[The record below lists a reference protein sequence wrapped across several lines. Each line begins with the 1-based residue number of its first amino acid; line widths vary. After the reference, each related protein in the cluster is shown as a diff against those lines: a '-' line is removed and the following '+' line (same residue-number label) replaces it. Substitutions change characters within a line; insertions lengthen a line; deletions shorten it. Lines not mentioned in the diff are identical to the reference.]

1 MKPSYVDELGLLASS
16 YAWASREDISPLTQL
31 LDPVASGTAL
41 YIGSGGA
48 LAVSAL
54 AAALHVAKTGRLA
67 TNATPLAISG
77 GPLRHSTAAVLF
89 SARAGNPDVALA
101 ARAAVEQG
109 CDPVGLVTH
118 RRVEEIPSSLVRQ
131 PITIVSY
138 AAPLTRDGTMS
149 TLLVRWYARRAF
161 SLPDQLRPQISRD
174 GRSMTKNCLVLV
186 GPGMQAAGID
196 LETRL
201 SETGLAAAQLV
212 DYRNF
217 AHGRHYG
224 LARNQDRTTVVAF
237 IAPEYADLANDT
249 LSHLPKAVPVIRIE
263 TDQGWPFGILEL
275 LVGSMQLV
283 GQVSDAAGLD
293 PARPCVPAFGRA
305 LYRMSS
311 QSKISGMASD
321 PIARKLIA
329 LGAPASAEIR
339 DHYQGELERWT
350 TMLSELQFDGLVL
363 DYDGTVCT
371 TENRFNAPDKTIVE
385 LLVSVV
391 ERGACLGF
399 ASGRGSSLHRELRRV
414 IPEPLWS
421 RVYAG
426 MYNGALVIPL
436 NTDMP
441 DAMAPNPILEELEER
456 VRKLVNELSVRLER
470 RTYQI
475 QFQVVTGAEIS
486 TQGLTQLIRE
496 VAARTPSLNIKCLQ
510 SAHSIDVVE
519 AATSKRTVVDTLDAD
534 CSGAILC
541 IGDQGQEGGNDFEL
555 LACRPAT
562 LSVDRCSSDPTRCWN
577 LGPPGERGP
586 SILRRYLRSLRYA
599 RGRSGFRWS
608 Y

>member
-1 MKPSYVDELGLLASS
+1 
-16 YAWASREDISPLTQL
+16 
-31 LDPVASGTAL
+31 
-41 YIGSGGA
+41 
-48 LAVSAL
+48 
-54 AAALHVAKTGRLA
+54 
-67 TNATPLAISG
+67 
-77 GPLRHSTAAVLF
+77 
-89 SARAGNPDVALA
+89 
-101 ARAAVEQG
+101 
-109 CDPVGLVTH
+109 
-118 RRVEEIPSSLVRQ
+118 
-131 PITIVSY
+131 
-138 AAPLTRDGTMS
+138 
-149 TLLVRWYARRAF
+149 
-161 SLPDQLRPQISRD
+161 
-174 GRSMTKNCLVLV
+174 
-186 GPGMQAAGID
+186 
-196 LETRL
+196 
-201 SETGLAAAQLV
+201 
-212 DYRNF
+212 
-217 AHGRHYG
+217 
-224 LARNQDRTTVVAF
+224 
-237 IAPEYADLANDT
+237 
-249 LSHLPKAVPVIRIE
+249 
-263 TDQGWPFGILEL
+263 
-275 LVGSMQLV
+275 MQLI

-329 LGAPASAEIR
+329 LGAPVSAEIR
-339 DHYQGELERWT
+339 DHYQSELKRWM

-371 TENRFNAPDKTIVE
+371 TEKRFDLPDMAIVE

-391 ERGACLGF
+391 ERGAWLGF

-414 IPEPLWS
+414 IPEQLWS

-441 DAMAPNPILEELEER
+441 DTMAPNPVLEELEDR
-456 VRKLVNELSVRLER
+456 MHKLVDERSVLIER

-486 TQGLTQLIRE
+486 TRGLTQLIRE

-519 AATSKRTVVDTLDAD
+519 AATSKRTVVETLGVE

-555 LACRPAT
+555 LACRPTT
-562 LSVDRCSSDPTRCWN
+562 LSVDQCSSDPTRCWN

-586 SILRRYLRSLRYA
+586 SVLRRYLRSLRYS